1 MFGLN
6 LRDWA
11 DVDDLIDDLEI
22 DLAAVKGGGLIFVN
36 FEPFLKKFKFFVKLL
51 NRVALYD
58 GNNKEYALKNFE
70 KGFKN

>member
-22 DLAAVKGGGLIFVN
+22 DLAAVKGGG
-36 FEPFLKKFKFFVKLL
+36 
-51 NRVALYD
+51 
-58 GNNKEYALKNFE
+58 
-70 KGFKN
+70 GFR